1 MATLF
6 QNRWDATRR
15 EVDAW
20 LDRLLP
26 PAGQSP
32 AVIHEAMRYSVFAGG
47 KRLRAV
53 LVAATAEALGCR
65 HPERHVPGC
74 AVELIHTYSL
84 IHDDLPAMDDDDFRR
99 GKPTSHKR
107 FGEATA
113 ILAGDA
119 LLTYAFWLLARHP
132 QGGEFAALRARL
144 VEEMALAAGTPDGM
158 VAGQVLDVASS
169 AGAPDAERLRE
180 IHRLKTG
187 AMIRGAVRCGA
198 LLGDA
203 GGDIL
208 DGLTEYGEA
217 LGLAFQITDDLLDV
231 TATREELGKT
241 PGKDAAQSKLT
252 FPAVHGLERSRA
264 MARETVDRALAVLA
278 GIGTGL
284 ADASFLRDLAVFVLE
299 RKH

>member
-1 MATLF
+1 MPLPF
-6 QNRWDATRR
+6 KDRWDEARR
-15 EVDAW
+15 ETDGW

-26 PAGQSP
+26 PAGLP
-32 AVIHEAMRYSVFAGG
+32 PPVIHEAMRYSVFAGG

-65 HPERHVPGC
+65 HPERFVPGC

-99 GKPTSHKR
+99 GKPTSHKVY
-107 FGEATA
+107 GEALA

-119 LLTYAFWLLARHP
+119 LLTYAFYLLARFP
-132 QGGEFAALRARL
+132 QGEEFAGLRTRL
-144 VEEMALAAGTPDGM
+144 AAEVALAAGTPDGM
-158 VAGQVLDVASS
+158 VAGQVLDIAAS
-169 AGAPDAERLRE
+169 AEAPDGGRLHD

-198 LLGDA
+198 LLGGA
-203 GGDIL
+203 GAAGL
-208 DGLTEYGEA
+208 AALTEYGAA

-241 PGKDAAQSKLT
+241 PGKDAAQAKLT
-252 FPAVHGLERSRA
+252 FPAVYGLERSRA
-264 MARETVDRALAVLA
+264 MARETVERALAALDEA
-278 GIGTGL
+278 DTGL
-284 ADASFLRDLAVFVLE
+284 ADAGFLRDLAVFVLD